1 MQNNVTIRRIVAV
14 WVTICTIVSSFC
26 MVVTAE
32 ETTGTNSS
40 GSLVFSGFTL
50 TYGANNQIQGFVDV
64 STENIDATGVAILLE
79 YDSRYLVPSNYKTNE
94 PATDAS
100 ETFDQNTAVFNKT
113 TDVDGNVV
121 TNYLSF
127 LDSEISGSE
136 MLLNLVPDEST
147 PTSEYIGEKTLGGGS
162 TVEKTLKCVKAEG
175 RSVSWGRISF
185 QIVDPLQVCN
195 MDAAALQNILKVS
208 EANLIYIK
216 DDRIEYFD
224 ANLPTDWKVNRT
236 LDSVEPTVK
245 QRTVSSYSIYNRC
258 RDNDKSGT
266 QADLIAYLNQ
276 TMGNVVMRYTDGQQT
291 LGRIVWDD
299 SDPTFN
305 VSYSTG
311 TGYNPL
317 GGVTYTISQAYGGTG
332 KTVEVKVT
340 VTPVTITGF
349 IYNNRVIT
357 YRHSSRP
364 KVWDDLLM
372 PETITPVLNGIDDM
386 YIPPSDNPVQTNWSP
401 DDVTEALTSSPAPVS
416 ETYTHEY
423 TDSTGTLVG
432 QPWLTVPDGFDWNV
446 YVYRNVVD
454 DSTPMPDPDHD
465 RITAEVERVSGNLVI
480 TVSTIGGDSI
490 ASGTEFNIYLPNG
503 MVIKSIDNNDFVS
516 VTITNGEAVIRVS
529 PLFTLDN
536 TATMT
541 LADREIIQSLINL
554 GSNDFKLTA
563 IPPTSVETSQL
574 PFTFDARVNYYL
586 DDDVADGYIVKDYSQ
601 GRASMFPVYEGQS
614 LSNITTYIAFP
625 DNSTIPVAYHGQT
638 GIQPSELDVAKVIEW
653 SIEEYPGA
661 TELPSAG
668 ETVTL
673 VGKLQDY
680 SYTDFGYVTNEDNI
694 YLKIKVTTLVDTS
707 PTPGPS
713 TSPEPTETPDPS
725 VTPDPD
731 ATPTPEP
738 SPTPIT
744 GEAIKIT
751 TKVNEASEV
760 ELNSKT
766 FEYDKKKVGYLPADV
781 QQQLYTIENIGT
793 ENISGLTLR
802 ISDFVEADNST
813 GVNSSPTSYVN
824 SIPLYVNVLNVG
836 DTTQFEIRTKCG
848 LPAGTYEARVSVGSS
863 KNAELAYFNI
873 SFTVTE
879 NDVYKVTVDNGDAT
893 QQAIGYG
900 YLMDSDGS
908 RIRSNTYEKDEIVPV
923 YVEVLDAGYKFKE
936 WTSVDVTF
944 ANAAQKSTSFTM
956 PAQDVTV
963 KPTFEET
970 NDVWVRLADLRDYNE
985 NATTP
990 NQLRNAAPPYIVTTF
1005 SETTYDYRTMVDGN
1019 VEKNFVEF
1027 DLKDRLLG
1035 ETPPITVTMTLDGN
1049 SINVTNTGQQG
1060 TNANTTT
1067 FKSDLFNLKE
1077 GLNVVTITTEY
1088 TDPDGTVFTKTYTL
1102 TILRKAAVDVKMQP
1116 GNSPYGLI
1124 ESSDNIPEAD
1134 KPTAKANFSA
1144 NHTYDPAYTPNKAV
1158 KTHDTKYYTD
1168 AWSGAN
1174 YDEDPYALFVYN
1186 DTPFVDPGFKD
1197 LKDMD
1202 GNAVDPDTVKRTIEI
1217 KELAGSITSISELQT
1232 VTTSTVTVADT
1243 GESCLINELT
1253 TRHIR
1258 PGAYTLKYTFTDS
1271 DGSTAE
1277 FSRSLIVLTRKGD
1290 VNLDYATDSTDADMI
1305 YQRMSNDYYT
1315 DILMNTTDE
1324 WAKIYAYRIGD
1335 VTEDR
1340 NVNSIDANADFISLT
1355 QYYEELPRTETDTMQ
1370 TFDPTTAVRNPVATL
1385 PPDKATLTLDY
1396 LGTAST
1402 PLDKAKTPDL
1412 TENSVYN
1419 PDIMGRGIVWFGIGI
1434 KNTENLEYFLDGLY
1448 SMDFA
1453 IDYDPAIF
1461 APCDEKVRIDGDTDF
1476 DLVSTIN
1483 KFNFNSSVTTSDV
1496 AYWKNA
1502 ELYTQSL
1509 ETDLNIDTTGT
1520 YKTEFVTIKSTNGT
1534 DLRLSNFTQPVDTD
1548 TIYLLRIPMRLIA
1561 YPPDGYTGKA
1571 ITLNLTE
1578 HTFVMGATSDGV
1590 TASASWE
1597 GAIDKTTEVNN
1608 AENHFDGVEI
1618 VDIFGTDGK
1627 YNITGTLKAW
1637 NPIQPVKVEV
1647 YKSDAAA
1654 NASPAYT
1661 FLSSDVDAL
1670 NQPLYGTFTQT
1681 TNKGEIQWDFSLPV
1695 SNLFS
1700 YRMVITKLSHLD
1712 YPEITVDKD
1721 STQNDKFEITDTIEL
1736 IVGDINDD
1744 GVIKLPDRAE
1754 LMRFFNRQKP
1764 WALDKSR
1771 FEAADLNGD
1780 EAVNLFDLNL
1790 LKQNYEKAYSV
1801 PTPAPTPDSSGGGGG
1816 GS

>member
-1 MQNNVTIRRIVAV
+1 MQDNATIRRIVAV
-14 WVTICTIVSSFC
+14 WVTICMIVSSFC
-26 MVVTAE
+26 AMVTAE
-32 ETTGTNSS
+32 EITNSS

-50 TYGANNQIQGFVDV
+50 TYGANNEIQGFVDV
-64 STENIDATGVAILLE
+64 STDNIDATGVAILLE
-79 YDSRYLVPSNYKTNE
+79 YDSRYLVPSDYETNE
-94 PATDAS
+94 PTTDAS
-100 ETFDQNTAVFNKT
+100 RTFDQNTAVFNKT
-113 TDVDGNVV
+113 TDDDGNII

-127 LDSEISGSE
+127 LGSE
-136 MLLNLVPDEST
+136 MSSSDMLLNLVPDPST
-147 PTSEYIGEKTLGGGS
+147 PTSEYIGEKTLGAGTS
-162 TVEKTLKCVKAEG
+162 VENTVKCVKAEG
-175 RSVSWGRISF
+175 RTVSWGRISF

-195 MDAAALQNILKVS
+195 MDTAALQNILKVTA
-208 EANLIYIK
+208 ANLIYIK
-216 DDRIEYFD
+216 DSDKIEYFD
-224 ANLPTDWKVNRT
+224 ENLPTDWKVNRT

-245 QRTVSSYSIYNRC
+245 QRTVSAYSIYNRC
-258 RDNDKSGT
+258 RDDDKAGT
-266 QADLIAYLNQ
+266 QADLVAYLNQ
-276 TMGNVVMRYTDGQQT
+276 TMSNVVLRYTDGQQT

-299 SDPTFN
+299 SDPTFS

-311 TGYNPL
+311 TDYNPL
-317 GGVTYTISQAYGGTG
+317 GGETYTIRQEYGGTG

-349 IYNNRVIT
+349 IYDNRVIT
-357 YRHSSRP
+357 YHESNRP
-364 KVWDDLLM
+364 QDWSELLM

-386 YIPPSDNPVQTNWSP
+386 YIPPSDNPTQTDWSP
-401 DDVTEALTSSPAPVS
+401 DVVTEALKADPVPVS
-416 ETYTHEY
+416 ETYTHEF
-423 TDSTGTLVG
+423 DKALFGTPEPL
-432 QPWLTVPDGFDWNV
+432 WLTIPDSFDWNV

-454 DSTPMPDPDHD
+454 DSAPIPDPDND
-465 RITAEVERVSGNLVI
+465 MITAAVERVSGSLVI
-480 TVSTIGGDSI
+480 TVSTIGGASI

-503 MVIKSIDNNDFVS
+503 MVIKSADESF
-516 VTITNGEAVIRVS
+516 VTIDYNADGS
-529 PLFTLDN
+529 
-536 TATMT
+536 ATIT
-541 LADREIIQSLINL
+541 VNASDLSLTSTFSDADRELIQSLINL
-554 GSNDFKLTA
+554 GSKDFKLTA
-563 IPPTSVETSQL
+563 IPPDSVETSQL

-586 DDDVADGYIVKDYSQ
+586 DDDVADGYIVKDYSG

-614 LSNITTYIAFP
+614 LGNITTYIAFP

-661 TELPSAG
+661 TELPTAG

-680 SYTDFGYVTNEDNI
+680 SYTDFGYVTNEDSI
-694 YLKIKVTTLVDTS
+694 YLKIKVTTLVNTV
-707 PTPGPS
+707 PTPGP
-713 TSPEPTETPDPS
+713 TDTPDPGATPTPS
-725 VTPDPD
+725 PDPS
-731 ATPTPEP
+731 ASPTPEP
-738 SPTPIT
+738 SPTPVT
-744 GEAIKIT
+744 GEAVKIT
-751 TKVNEASEV
+751 TKVNAAAEV

-766 FEYDKKKVGYLPADV
+766 FEYDKKTVGYLPADV
-781 QQQLYTIENIGT
+781 QQQVYTIENIGT

-802 ISDFVEADNST
+802 ISDFTEADGST
-813 GVNSSPTSYVN
+813 GTNSSPTSYVN
-824 SIPLYVNVLNVG
+824 SIPLYVTVLNVG
-836 DTTQFEIRTKCG
+836 DKTQFEIRTKCG

-863 KNAELAYFNI
+863 KNTELAYFNI

-879 NDVYKVTVDNGDAT
+879 NDVYTVTVDNGDAT

-908 RIRSNTYEKDEIVPV
+908 RIRSNTYEANETVPV
-923 YVEVLDAGYKFKE
+923 YVVVVDAGYKFKE
-936 WTSVDVTF
+936 WTSADVNF
-944 ANAAQKSTSFTM
+944 ADKTQKSTSFTM
-956 PAQDVTV
+956 PASDVTV

-970 NDVWVRLADLRDYNE
+970 DDVWVRLADLRDYNE
-985 NATTP
+985 NAASP
-990 NQLRNAAPPYIVTTF
+990 NQLRNAAPPYVATTF
-1005 SETTYDYRTMVDGN
+1005 AETTYDYRTIVDGN
-1019 VEKNFVEF
+1019 VKKNFVEF

-1035 ETPPITVTMTLDGN
+1035 ETPPMTVTMALDGN
-1049 SINVTNTGQQG
+1049 PLNVTNTGQQG
-1060 TNANTTT
+1060 TNTNTTT
-1067 FKSDLFNLKE
+1067 FKSDLFDLKE

-1088 TDPDGTVFTKTYTL
+1088 TDSEGTVFTKTYTL

-1124 ESSDNIPEAD
+1124 ESSGNIPDAD

-1144 NHTYDPAYTPNKAV
+1144 NHTYDPAYTPDKAV
-1158 KTHDTKYYTD
+1158 NTYDTKYYTD

-1186 DTPFVDPGFKD
+1186 DTPFVDPGFKE

-1217 KELAGSITSISELQT
+1217 KELAGSITNISDLQT
-1232 VTTSTVTVADT
+1232 VTTDTVTVSDT

-1253 TRHIR
+1253 TKHLR

-1277 FSRSLIVLTRKGD
+1277 FSRSLIMLTRKGD
-1290 VNLDYATDSTDADMI
+1290 VNLDYTTDSTDADII
-1305 YQRMSNDYYT
+1305 YQRMSNGYYT
-1315 DILMNTTDE
+1315 DILMNTADE

-1340 NVNSIDANADFISLT
+1340 NVNSIDANADLNISLT
-1355 QYYEELPRTETDTMQ
+1355 QYYEELPRTETDTMP
-1370 TFDPTTAVRNPVATL
+1370 TFDPATAVRGTVATL

-1412 TENSVYN
+1412 TVNSVYD
-1419 PDIMGRGIVWFGIGI
+1419 PAIMGKGIVWFGIGI

-1453 IDYDPAIF
+1453 IDYDPTIF
-1461 APCDEKVRIDGDTDF
+1461 APCDDQVRIDGDAGY
-1476 DLVSTIN
+1476 DLVSAIN
-1483 KFNFNSSVTTSDV
+1483 KFNFDSTVTTSDV
-1496 AYWKNA
+1496 AYWNNA
-1502 ELYTQSL
+1502 KLYTQSL
-1509 ETDLNIDTTGT
+1509 ETDLDIDATDI
-1520 YKTEFVTIKSTNGT
+1520 YQTEFVTIKSTDGT
-1534 DLRLSNFTQPVDTD
+1534 DLRLSNFTQPDGTD

-1597 GAIDKTTEVNN
+1597 GVIDKTTEVNN
-1608 AENHFDGVEI
+1608 AENHFDSVEI

-1637 NPIQPVKVEV
+1637 NPLQPVKVEV

-1654 NASPAYT
+1654 DASPAYT

-1681 TNKGEIQWDFSLPV
+1681 TKKGEIEWDFSLPV

-1754 LMRFFNRQKP
+1754 LIRFFNRQKP
-1764 WALDKSR
+1764 WVLDKSR

-1790 LKQNYEKAYSV
+1790 LNQNYEKAYSV
-1801 PTPAPTPDSSGGGGG
+1801 PTPTPDPDTGGQGGGG